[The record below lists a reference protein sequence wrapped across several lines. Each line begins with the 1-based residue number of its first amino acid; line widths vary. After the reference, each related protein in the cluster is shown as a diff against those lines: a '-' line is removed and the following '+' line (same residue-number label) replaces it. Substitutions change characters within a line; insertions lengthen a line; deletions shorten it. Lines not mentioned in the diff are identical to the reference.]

1 MDCPFI
7 IAQVLLS
14 VRAAPLMLAPSVDN
28 ASFHLNSLSH
38 VVCHAVTGYETIPD
52 FREEVLS
59 HSD

>member
-14 VRAAPLMLAPSVDN
+14 ARAAPLMLAPSVDN